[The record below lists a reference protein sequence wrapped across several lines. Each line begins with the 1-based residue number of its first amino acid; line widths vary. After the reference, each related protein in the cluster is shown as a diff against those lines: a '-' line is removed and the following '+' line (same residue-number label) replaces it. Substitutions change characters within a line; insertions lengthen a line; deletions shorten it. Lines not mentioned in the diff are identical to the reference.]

1 MAGADKLFNGLKDFL
16 SREQF
21 INASQT
27 DLALFL
33 KERKP
38 CNISEMAELA
48 EQYLEAHG
56 NLFMKH
62 DKLATQAKKSD
73 ILDTG
78 KHEIRSKPYG
88 EGA

>member
-1 MAGADKLFNGLKDFL
+1 MAGADKSFNGVKDL
-16 SREQF
+16 LLQEQF

-38 CNISEMAELA
+38 GNISEMAELA

-56 NLFMKH
+56 FLFMKQ
-62 DKLATQAKKSD
+62 DKLANQEKKSD
-73 ILDTG
+73 KLDTG
-78 KHEIRSKPYG
+78 KHEIRSKPIN
-88 EGA
+88 